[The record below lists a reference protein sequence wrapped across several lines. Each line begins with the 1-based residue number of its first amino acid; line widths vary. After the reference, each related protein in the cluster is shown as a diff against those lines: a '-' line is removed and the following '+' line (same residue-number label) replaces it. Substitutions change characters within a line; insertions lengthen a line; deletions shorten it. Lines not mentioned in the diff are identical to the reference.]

1 MKLVQQ
7 SLGAQVLFAQW
18 PSSDRHLL
26 YLSPLMLEG
35 LPRRGGVPILFPQF
49 ADRGT
54 LPKHGFARNASWQCV
69 NEVQSEILSQ
79 SHYRLEITP
88 HLLSD
93 WPHHASLDLWVNL
106 TASEMSMHLQIGNHG
121 QDSFTWTGGFHPYWS
136 VDDLLNTQIIGL
148 QNTPYEDRF
157 APELKVDEAAQLTFT
172 SAMVERLYLAAP
184 AIELVT
190 SQRSVMLEC
199 EGFSQWMVWNPGA
212 QGERDF
218 ADLPPGDWRHFVCIE
233 PVIASTA
240 HVLLPG
246 EIFTGKLRATIEQ
259 GAQPS

>member
-18 PSSDRHLL
+18 PDSNRPLL
-26 YLSPLMLEG
+26 YLSPMMIEG

-49 ADRGT
+49 ADRGA

-69 NEVQSEILSQ
+69 DEVQGESLSK
-79 SHYRLEITP
+79 SHYHLNITP

-93 WPHHASLDLWVNL
+93 WPYHASLDLWVSL
-106 TASEMSMHLQIGNHG
+106 TDTELSLHLQIVNCGK
-121 QDSFTWTGGFHPYWS
+121 DSFTWTGGFHPYWS
-136 VDDLLNTQIIGL
+136 VDDLLDTQITGL
-148 QNTPYEDRF
+148 QNIPCEDRY
-157 APELKVDEAAQLTFT
+157 APECKLDQSPKLTFT
-172 SAMVERLYLAAP
+172 GAMVERLYLAAP
-184 AIELVT
+184 SLELINRE
-190 SQRSVMLEC
+190 RSLLLEC

-233 PVIASTA
+233 PVIASTEN
-240 HVLLPG
+240 HLLPG
-246 EIFTGKLRATIEQ
+246 QIFTGKLRATIKQ
-259 GAQPS
+259 SA

>member
-49 ADRGT
+49 ADRGI

-69 NEVQSEILSQ
+69 DEVHGENLSQ

-106 TASEMSMHLQIGNHG
+106 RNQQREGHQFLAFFLGYLVLEK
-121 QDSFTWTGGFHPYWS
+121 
-136 VDDLLNTQIIGL
+136 
-148 QNTPYEDRF
+148 
-157 APELKVDEAAQLTFT
+157 PE
-172 SAMVERLYLAAP
+172 SGHR
-184 AIELVT
+184 
-190 SQRSVMLEC
+190 
-199 EGFSQWMVWNPGA
+199 
-212 QGERDF
+212 
-218 ADLPPGDWRHFVCIE
+218 
-233 PVIASTA
+233 
-240 HVLLPG
+240 
-246 EIFTGKLRATIEQ
+246 
-259 GAQPS
+259 